1 MEITLRN
8 FKNGGIKMDIVT
20 LARFQFAMTTVFH
33 FFFVP
38 FSIGTAFV
46 VAILETLYVRTK
58 NDAYKKLAKFWGNIF
73 LLSFAVGVVTGL
85 IQEFQFGMNW
95 SDYSRFMG
103 DIFGAPLA
111 LEALLSFFIES
122 TFIGLWVF
130 TWDRVKKGMHL
141 FFIWM
146 TCIGTLTSALWIL
159 TANSFMQHPVGY
171 AIRNGRVEMVDFFAL
186 LQNPQLWFEY
196 GHVIFAALTM
206 GGVIL
211 AGLTAFQMLKKDTSA
226 EAKGLYKKSMRL
238 GLVMATLFSALTI
251 LVGDLQMKYLIEE
264 QPMKF
269 AATEA
274 VYKTTGDQAPWTLV
288 GIADTKNHEV
298 KYNIDIPVMLSVLSY
313 GKTTGAVTG
322 MDELNQQM
330 KEKYGTTINGVEM
343 DYIPPVN
350 TLFWSFRVM
359 AGFGAWIILVSI
371 IGLWLTRK
379 KKETLYQ
386 KRWMLWVLALTTF
399 TPFLA
404 NTAGWFIT
412 EFGRYPWTV
421 YGLFTIQ
428 QSISPNVSAT
438 SLLVSNIVYFT
449 VFTVL
454 AIVMIGL
461 VKRQLKNDPT
471 QVQEH
476 DYAQK
481 ILDPFDK
488 GAF

>member
-1 MEITLRN
+1 MN
-8 FKNGGIKMDIVT
+8 IVD
-20 LARFQFAMTTVFH
+20 LARFQFAMTTVYH

-38 FSIGTAFV
+38 FSIGMAFV
-46 VAILETLYVRTK
+46 VAILETFYVRTK
-58 NDAYKKLAKFWGNIF
+58 NEAYKKLAKFWGNIF

-122 TFIGLWVF
+122 TFIGLWMF
-130 TWDRVKKGMHL
+130 TWDRVKKGLHL

-146 TCIGTLTSALWIL
+146 VCIGTLTSALWIL

-171 AIRNGRVEMVDFFAL
+171 SIRGGRAEMVDFFAL

-196 GHVIFAALTM
+196 GHVIFAALMM
-206 GGVIL
+206 GGVVL
-211 AGLTAFQMLKKDTSA
+211 AGLTAFQFLKKDTSD
-226 EAKGLYKKSMRL
+226 EAKGLYKKSMKL
-238 GLVMATLFSALTI
+238 GLWLALIFSVCAM
-251 LVGDLQMKYLIEE
+251 LVGHAQTQYLIKE

-274 VYKTTGDQAPWTLV
+274 IYKTTKDPAPWTVV

-298 KYNIDIPVMLSVLSY
+298 KYAIDIPVMLSLLAYDKPSGSV
-313 GKTTGAVTG
+313 KG
-322 MDELNQQM
+322 MDEINAEM
-330 KEKYGTTINGVEM
+330 VKKYGTKIDGEKMN
-343 DYIPPVN
+343 YIPPVN

-359 AGFGAWIILVSI
+359 AGFGAWIFLVSAV
-371 IGLWLTRK
+371 GLWLSRK

-386 KRWMLWVLALTTF
+386 HKWILWLLALTTF
-399 TPFLA
+399 VPFIS

-428 QSISPNVSAT
+428 QSVSPNVSVT
-438 SLLVSNIVYFT
+438 SLLISNIVYF
-449 VFTVL
+449 VIFTTL
-454 AIVMIGL
+454 AAVMIAL
-461 VKRQLKNDPT
+461 VKRQLRNDPS
-471 QVQEH
+471 QMQETG
-476 DYAQK
+476 YEK
-481 ILDPFDK
+481 MLDPFDK